1 MGFNLAY
8 LKCVLPLAAAWVAV
22 FSVQA
27 QHAAFRPG
35 QSILFSSPAS
45 DTVFSNMPSLAP
57 KPPESLDFGNTLEA
71 PPSFDFSGP
80 SVNIP
85 LPAGVPVVSPAGALR
100 MQELLDRRKNWML
113 LTPAEILG
121 TTTPEQ
127 IMGIQERDASGRPK
141 HLTALERYTERR
153 EQTPPGNTNINAFP
167 TWNFPNNQPDTLNSI
182 PGGLGSP
189 NNLAGSLLN
198 PAPDNQTFA
207 GQNENNNWSKL
218 FNSPSPSPVVN
229 LAQQT
234 DLDRMDMDR
243 FRQLLKPGSSST
255 AAAATPSLLSGI
267 KISLPQT
274 ALSSGLGQSALT
286 PVGASFTPLNNGIG
300 KPAEMPKLPSIWSL
314 SLTSPPSAAAWAP
327 QPPPWLSPTP
337 QSFAFPQRKF

>member
-1 MGFNLAY
+1 MGFSLAY
-8 LKCVLPLAAAWVAV
+8 LKRGLPSAAALVAV

-35 QSILFSSPAS
+35 QSILFSSPES

-57 KPPESLDFGNTLEA
+57 KPPESLDFGSTLEA
-71 PPSFDFSGP
+71 PPSFNFSGP
-80 SVNIP
+80 SVDTP
-85 LPAGVPVVSPAGALR
+85 LPMGVPVVSPAEALR

-121 TTTPEQ
+121 ATTPEK
-127 IMGIQERDASGRPK
+127 IMGVQERDAAGRPK
-141 HLTALERYTERR
+141 NLTALERYTERR
-153 EQTPPGNTNINAFP
+153 DQTPPVNTNINAFP
-167 TWNFPNNQPDTLNSI
+167 TWNFSDKQPDTLNSI

-189 NNLAGSLLN
+189 NNMAGSLLN

-207 GQNENNNWSKL
+207 GQNGNNNWSKL
-218 FNSPSPSPVVN
+218 FDSPSPSPVVT

-234 DLDRMDMDR
+234 DMDR

-337 QSFAFPQRKF
+337 QPFAFPQRKF

>member
-8 LKCVLPLAAAWVAV
+8 LKRVLPLAAALVVV

-27 QHAAFRPG
+27 QRAAPRPR
-35 QSILFSSPAS
+35 QSILFSSPES

-71 PPSFDFSGP
+71 PPSFSFNGSPVDT
-80 SVNIP
+80 P
-85 LPAGVPVVSPAGALR
+85 LPAGAPVISRAEALR
-100 MQELLDRRKNWML
+100 LQDLLDRRKNWML

-121 TTTPEQ
+121 TTTPEK
-127 IMGIQERDASGRPK
+127 IMGIQEHDASGRPK
-141 HLTALERYTERR
+141 NLTALERYTERR
-153 EQTPPGNTNINAFP
+153 NQPPPADTNANEFP
-167 TWNFPNNQPDTLNSI
+167 TWNFSDKQPDTLNSI
-182 PGGLGSP
+182 PGGLGSSDKM
-189 NNLAGSLLN
+189 AGSLLN
-198 PAPDNQTFA
+198 PAPDKQLFA
-207 GQNENNNWSKL
+207 GQNGNNNWSKL
-218 FNSPSPSPVVN
+218 FGSPPPPPVVT

-234 DLDRMDMDR
+234 DMER
-243 FRQLLKPGSSST
+243 FRQLLQPGSSST
-255 AAAATPSLLSGI
+255 AAAATPSLSGI

-337 QSFAFPQRKF
+337 QPLVIPQRKF